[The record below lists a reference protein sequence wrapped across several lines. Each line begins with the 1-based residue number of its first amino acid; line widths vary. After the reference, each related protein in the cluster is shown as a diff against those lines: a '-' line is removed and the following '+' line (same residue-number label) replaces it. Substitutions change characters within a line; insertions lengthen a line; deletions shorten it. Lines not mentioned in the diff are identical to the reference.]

1 MKMLVALLLLSV
13 LCNAV
18 DVLGEENTDQCEYKP
33 QLDPRPHS
41 VSILEFGA
49 VGDGKALNTGAFQNA
64 IFYLNSFADKGG
76 AQLYVPPG
84 KWLTGS
90 FNLTNHLTLFLE
102 KDAVIIGSQV
112 QFALLNF
119 IAVIVSDGISC
130 WRIKPLEQIFLLS
143 LLLWIQLHVLLIEIT
158 FLGRRFRKLLADM
171 KFYLEHASLMPVSP
185 DPSHWG
191 IADPLPSYGSGFEL
205 PGSRYRSLINGYN
218 LQDVVITG
226 NNGTIDGQGS
236 FWWDGFHSHT
246 LNYSR
251 PHLVEIVDSVGV
263 VISNLTFLNAPA
275 YNIRPVY
282 CSNVL
287 VQNISAFAP
296 ASSPHTVGIV
306 PDSDCETMNSDSS
319 DHMCIENSNI
329 SVGYDAISLKSG
341 WDQYGIAYDRPTT
354 YVHIKQVQLQAS
366 TGSAIAFGSQ
376 MSGGISNVLVEGVHI
391 SNSFS
396 GIEFRTAI
404 GRGGYMEK
412 ITVSDIVIENT
423 HTAFN
428 ASGQWTN
435 HPDGEYDQTALPV
448 LGQITLENVI
458 GSNITIAGSF
468 SGIKESPFKFSL
480 SDISLALNS
489 ISATPWICSNVVGSS
504 KSVFP
509 EPCPELENSLS
520 TQQSSDGLVSSL

>member
-1 MKMLVALLLLSV
+1 MKMLVALLLLFV

-18 DVLGEENTDQCEYKP
+18 DGIGEENKDQCEYKP

-41 VSILEFGA
+41 VSIVEFGA
-49 VGDGKALNTGAFQNA
+49 VGDGKTSNTGAFQNA

-102 KDAVIIGSQV
+102 KDAVIIGSQ
-112 QFALLNF
+112 
-119 IAVIVSDGISC
+119 
-130 WRIKPLEQIFLLS
+130 
-143 LLLWIQLHVLLIEIT
+143 
-158 FLGRRFRKLLADM
+158 
-171 KFYLEHASLMPVSP
+171 

-236 FWWDGFHSHT
+236 FWWDAFLSDT

-263 VISNLTFLNAPA
+263 VVSNLTFLNAPA

-282 CSNVL
+282 CSHVL

-306 PDSDCETMNSDSS
+306 PDSS

-329 SVGYDAISLKSG
+329 SMGYDAISLKSG

-354 YVHIKQVQLQAS
+354 YVHIKNVQLQAS

-376 MSGGISNVLVEGVHI
+376 MSGGISNVLVDGVHI

-448 LGQITLENVI
+448 LGQITLEKVV

-468 SGIKESPFKFSL
+468 SGIEESPFKFSL

-489 ISATPWICSNVVGSS
+489 ISTTPWICSNVVGSS

-520 TQQSSDGLVSSL
+520 TRSSDGLVSSL